1 MPTVTGSAA
10 ISGSGTASLTIYS
23 SWADRP
29 YMIINGTDITD
40 HGRTTKLVLNHVN
53 IKQTNSTRGYQSN
66 FFPRNFNKVKVTS
79 EWEFL
84 PDTST
89 HTYDGREGRLFL
101 KQLARSKSVVLLY
114 IKNSTQSEYNKFNVV
129 VNSYSEKLIQRRNVS
144 GGVLYKVA
152 LELMEL

>member
-10 ISGSGTASLTIYS
+10 LTGTGTASLTIYS

-40 HGRTTKLVLNHVN
+40 HGRKTKLVLNHANVREVD
-53 IKQTNSTRGYQSN
+53 STRGYKSS

-79 EWEFL
+79 EWSFL

-101 KQLARSKSVVLLY
+101 KQLARSKNIVLLY
-114 IKNSTQSEYNKFNVV
+114 IKNSTESDYNKFNVV
-129 VNSYSEKLIQRRNVS
+129 VSSYSEKLIQRRNFS
-144 GGVLYKVA
+144 GGVLYQVS